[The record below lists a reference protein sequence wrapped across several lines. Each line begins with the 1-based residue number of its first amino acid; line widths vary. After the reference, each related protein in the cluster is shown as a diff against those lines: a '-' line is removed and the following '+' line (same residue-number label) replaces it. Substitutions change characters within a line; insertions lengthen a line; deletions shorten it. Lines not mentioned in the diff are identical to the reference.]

1 MNPDLTMEQ
10 AYMLHKGALQVR
22 DLSKEELIEALLDSL
37 EDKFRQKQVFL
48 AASRDAGFAFKFN
61 EGTAIL
67 PLLEDEGEEV
77 IGLPLGESED
87 DSLSEVIKSVNFEL
101 DMDSIVLGNDED

>member
-10 AYMLHKGALQVR
+10 AYMLHKVALQVR

-67 PLLEDEGEEV
+67 PLLEDEGE
-77 IGLPLGESED
+77 
-87 DSLSEVIKSVNFEL
+87 K
-101 DMDSIVLGNDED
+101 